1 MQPEDLCEGLS
12 PWEEDFSLDDENPR
26 LPTLKPDQKVLLEY
40 VRSMKD
46 AQIVKLL
53 ESACTGSENL
63 EKLHQK
69 LRKLF
74 GGKSKKNQET
84 KQFQLLKQTSSTKLR
99 VRLLE
104 ALDHDK
110 LFDLVLQANKNDVHY
125 FGFELLS
132 MLDEGRINQ
141 IVSRMQQKDELQ
153 QEPISTLFEEFQAW
167 KTIY

>member
-1 MQPEDLCEGLS
+1 
-12 PWEEDFSLDDENPR
+12 
-26 LPTLKPDQKVLLEY
+26 
-40 VRSMKD
+40 MKD

-74 GGKSKKNQET
+74 GGKSKKNQES

-141 IVSRMQQKDELQ
+141 IVSRMQQKDKLQ